1 MTESPRNQFYYVAC
15 QHGAEK
21 VLKNAFCEPTGTFRL
36 AYSGRGLLTFKLPYS
51 VPAWS
56 RVLPE
61 HPLIRSRGVVL
72 GRVTGDSSGPM
83 VESIL
88 NDFGSI
94 GWQAIHVWQR
104 DVAQPGWNGFEPGQ
118 SILAATIA
126 SLLRDR
132 MKQTGD
138 VRPVLAHGLESH
150 KSFKEPEIELAANG
164 GHQSLAPISS
174 VSPLPAAES
183 GIDESG
189 IPSAMEV
196 TTTRSEPIP
205 QIARVDRILEII
217 IDEPHRWWVA
227 SKVAQQSFDFWPGGV
242 PDLYQPQEVISRAYF
257 KIAEAFAW
265 SGLQI
270 RPGERVVEI
279 GASPGGACQW
289 LLDAGARVTGIDP
302 AEMEPSLLTHPHF
315 NHWRGRS
322 KQVKRRAFREFR
334 ILACDA
340 NVAPNYTLDTVEAIV
355 TYPTSRFRAL
365 VLTIKM
371 PEWELAQ
378 SIPDHIERVRSW
390 GFRHVA
396 ARQLAHNRREYC
408 LVAKGRIRVA
418 NSELLANDEHSIP
431 SENPSEILLES
442 GPTDP
447 AEVYQTDPLDS
458 SDQTEQ

>member
-1 MTESPRNQFYYVAC
+1 
-15 QHGAEK
+15 
-21 VLKNAFCEPTGTFRL
+21 
-36 AYSGRGLLTFKLPYS
+36 
-51 VPAWS
+51 
-56 RVLPE
+56 
-61 HPLIRSRGVVL
+61 
-72 GRVTGDSSGPM
+72 M
-83 VESIL
+83 VESVL
-88 NDFGSI
+88 KDFGSI

-126 SLLRDR
+126 SLFRDR
-132 MKQTGD
+132 LKQTGD
-138 VRPVLAHGLESH
+138 ARPVLPHGLESH
-150 KSFKEPEIELAANG
+150 GSVKEPEIELAANG
-164 GHQSLAPISS
+164 GLQSLEPGYSD
-174 VSPLPAAES
+174 SPAQV
-183 GIDESG
+183 DESG
-189 IPSAMEV
+189 IPIAMDA

-205 QIARVDRILEII
+205 QNARVDRILEII
-217 IDEPHRWWVA
+217 IDEPHRWWIA
-227 SKVAQQSFDFWPGGV
+227 SKVAQQSYDYWPGGV
-242 PDLYQPQEVISRAYF
+242 PDLYQPLEVISRAYF

-378 SIPDHIERVRSW
+378 SIPEHIERVRSW
-390 GFRHVA
+390 GFSHVA

-418 NSELLANDEHSIP
+418 NSEILAKDEHTIS
-431 SENPSEILLES
+431 SEILIENA
-442 GPTDP
+442 PTDP
-447 AEVYQTDPLDS
+447 ADVFLTDPFDS